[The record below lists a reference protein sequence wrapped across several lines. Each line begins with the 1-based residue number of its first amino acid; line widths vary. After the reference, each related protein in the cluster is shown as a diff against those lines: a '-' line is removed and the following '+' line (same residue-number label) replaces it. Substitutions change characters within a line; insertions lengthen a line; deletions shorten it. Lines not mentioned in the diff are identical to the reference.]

1 MKTSEKVISAALTIV
16 IGILCLIL
24 KAEVISIAM
33 TILGAVL
40 IVVGGMNL
48 IDKLVPPGVVKIVV
62 GVLIIVFGWTIVSAV
77 LYILAALLLI
87 YGILLLYT
95 RIKANV
101 KGARVID
108 TILAYAAPVV
118 CIVIALFLFFNQGG
132 TVNWVFIVAGIFTI
146 IEGVLMLVDAFKKK
160 GE

>member
-1 MKTSEKVISAALTIV
+1 MKTSEKVISAALTIL
-16 IGILCLIL
+16 IGVLCLIL
-24 KAEVISIAM
+24 KSEVISIAM
-33 TILGAVL
+33 TILGVVL
-40 IVVGGMNL
+40 IVGGVMNL
-48 IDKLVPPGVVKIVV
+48 IDKQVVPAVVKIVI

-87 YGILLLYT
+87 YGILLLYA

-101 KGARVID
+101 RGARIID

-118 CIVIALFLFFNQGG
+118 CIIIAFFLFFNQGG
-132 TVNWVFIVAGIFTI
+132 TVNWVFIVAGIFAI

-160 GE
+160 N